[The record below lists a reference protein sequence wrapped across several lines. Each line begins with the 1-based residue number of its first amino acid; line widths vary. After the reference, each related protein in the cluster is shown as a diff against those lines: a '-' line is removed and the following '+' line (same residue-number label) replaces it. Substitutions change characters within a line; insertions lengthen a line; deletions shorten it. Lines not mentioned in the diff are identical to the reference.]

1 MNTNTVQP
9 IEFLYT
15 WYQDYDNWAD
25 VGRWYAHIITKR
37 TPKLVFVQY
46 KIGGY
51 LSHYPG
57 VENLRLS
64 RAELE
69 EKGEVSW
76 VNGTLVRCFYTEEKK
91 NRIELRQ
98 QQHNIPECLKFFG
111 LTKEATKE
119 DVKRAYHE
127 AALKSHP
134 DTSRTHEGFL
144 KLQEYFQTALRVA
157 RPCSTAQQSVHLT
170 LGILAKISGSFQ
182 ALAFFQ
188 SDGFAVPAP
197 AQVTQTVRPFVNV
210 LGVLEPAEYRQ
221 KDL

>member
-1 MNTNTVQP
+1 MPAVGQFPMNTNTVQP

-51 LSHYPG
+51 LSRYPG

-134 DTSRTHEGFL
+134 DTGGTHEGFL
-144 KLQEYFQTALRVA
+144 KLQEHFQTALRVA
-157 RPCSTAQQSVHLT
+157 RL
-170 LGILAKISGSFQ
+170 
-182 ALAFFQ
+182 
-188 SDGFAVPAP
+188 
-197 AQVTQTVRPFVNV
+197 
-210 LGVLEPAEYRQ
+210 
-221 KDL
+221 